1 MHTVPATL
9 IYADFRLETPVTS
22 IIGKEGGK
30 KSAFRDTQHHA
41 VPCRQFLLEMTAF
54 PPRI

>member
-22 IIGKEGGK
+22 IIGKEGEK

-41 VPCRQFLLEMTAF
+41 IPCRQFPPEMTAF